1 MINARVA
8 LPPKCEAPRQTHAGV
23 GRGTTNF
30 INSNVITDSITDLR
44 LQRLQ
49 RIGVVDIRAALLAP
63 LAWGEAA

>member
-1 MINARVA
+1 MLIAKVA
-8 LPPKCEAPRQTHAGV
+8 LPPKREAPRQTHAGV

-30 INSNVITDSITDLR
+30 INSNAVTDSITDLR

-49 RIGVVDIRAALLAP
+49 RLGVVGIRAALLAP